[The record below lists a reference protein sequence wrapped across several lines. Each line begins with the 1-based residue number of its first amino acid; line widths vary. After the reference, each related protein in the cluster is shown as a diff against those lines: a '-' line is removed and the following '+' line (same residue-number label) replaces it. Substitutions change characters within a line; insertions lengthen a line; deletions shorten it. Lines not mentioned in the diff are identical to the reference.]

1 MKISVFDSALRLPA
15 ISTTAA
21 NAYRDHIEK
30 MERMV
35 DAALSKKADIWEL
48 IGYNSLSL
56 MYDNHRYHVRCMSTI
71 FCFNAYNLLTPAIV
85 WLYRAYHSSGF
96 SYKYFPV
103 DFRSWQKALSDILPT
118 EAAAEINQI
127 YQWMIDHHE
136 EFLLLADSPDYQTLP
151 DTNDLQERGEMLLD
165 LMLNSDYKSCLE
177 FITAF
182 IHSPRELGD
191 FYVDILTPCLHKI
204 GRLWE
209 EGEISAAQEC
219 LVTAIAT
226 QVMSAMY
233 SKFVLSAATKGR
245 VLIML
250 APREQHAVGARMF
263 SDLLEMDGWQV
274 KNPGPQST
282 ISDILEIL
290 REFKPHVLGISVV
303 IPFHIDSVCQMISQ
317 IKKDRTLQNIK
328 ILVGGLAFAASP
340 DLWRA
345 TGADAYCA
353 DSRETVKE
361 LADWWESQGGKM
373 HEA

>member
-103 DFRSWQKALSDILPT
+103 DFRSWQKALSDILPP

-151 DTNDLQERGEMLLD
+151 DTNDFQER
-165 LMLNSDYKSCLE
+165 
-177 FITAF
+177 
-182 IHSPRELGD
+182 
-191 FYVDILTPCLHKI
+191 
-204 GRLWE
+204 
-209 EGEISAAQEC
+209 
-219 LVTAIAT
+219 
-226 QVMSAMY
+226 
-233 SKFVLSAATKGR
+233 
-245 VLIML
+245 
-250 APREQHAVGARMF
+250 
-263 SDLLEMDGWQV
+263 
-274 KNPGPQST
+274 
-282 ISDILEIL
+282 
-290 REFKPHVLGISVV
+290 
-303 IPFHIDSVCQMISQ
+303 
-317 IKKDRTLQNIK
+317 
-328 ILVGGLAFAASP
+328 
-340 DLWRA
+340 
-345 TGADAYCA
+345 
-353 DSRETVKE
+353 
-361 LADWWESQGGKM
+361 
-373 HEA
+373 